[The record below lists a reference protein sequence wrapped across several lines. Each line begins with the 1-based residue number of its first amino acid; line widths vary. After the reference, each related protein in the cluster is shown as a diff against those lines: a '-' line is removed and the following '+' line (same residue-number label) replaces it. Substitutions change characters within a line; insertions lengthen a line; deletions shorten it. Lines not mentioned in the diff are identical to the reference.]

1 MKPFSSFF
9 RCLGGSLLLCL
20 ASSLHAQRP
29 APTLSSAS
37 PRKSPF
43 EYTFNLKAS
52 QILQTGVV
60 SGPLFRV
67 RDEVVT
73 DLGINTFAI
82 DTKLFG
88 TFLAHTNSQLIDRIA
103 EIVAMKRIEDV
114 KRSEAY
120 SRAVGKAADRESDAA
135 DDAVA
140 DYVSPIE
147 EEPFT
152 GIGKFFKRIGV
163 GGETEADID
172 EDDVLKYEAFKG
184 KKAIAVAKAKRDLCR
199 NLGVN
204 PYTTN
209 LMLQRKLD
217 DMSSAI
223 AMGGF
228 KMEMIPGVDSS
239 DTGLAS
245 AIWRGQVNPQMSAL
259 IYGKNPKELRV
270 SNQAALEQMGASAAD
285 AAAFLSNRHFTHWQQ
300 TQLVTSLQT
309 LGGVAGRDLFVRNAA
324 SATTEETDAIF
335 HAGTAQLLARLAK
348 QNWQIFRIEVYSNIP
363 YCILRDGSVLL
374 ALQWDYAQW
383 SPTADKC
390 VRWLQSLRVGGK
402 NPPSVTLAISGQASS
417 ILRQE
422 MEKLGFKLLDLQ
434 DRGPLN

>member
-1 MKPFSSFF
+1 MKPHSSFL
-9 RCLGGSLLLCL
+9 RHPCALLLVSL
-20 ASSLHAQRP
+20 AGLLHAQRP
-29 APTLSSAS
+29 APASSPSS
-37 PRKSPF
+37 PRKTPY
-43 EYTFNLKAS
+43 EYTFNLRAS
-52 QILQTGVV
+52 QILQSGVV
-60 SGPLFRV
+60 SGPLFQV

-88 TFLAHTNSQLIDRIA
+88 TFLAHTNSQLLERVA
-103 EIVAMKRIEDV
+103 EIVAMKRIEDA

-135 DDAVA
+135 DDAVV

-163 GGETEADID
+163 GRETEADID
-172 EDDVLKYEAFKG
+172 ADDVREYKAFQS
-184 KKAIAVAKAKRDLCR
+184 KKAIAIASAKRDLCR

-228 KMEMIPGVDSS
+228 KMELIPGVDSS
-239 DTGLAS
+239 DSGLAP
-245 AIWRGQVNPQMSAL
+245 AIWRGQVNPQMSAW
-259 IYGKNPKELRV
+259 IYGKNSKELRV
-270 SNQAALEQMGASAAD
+270 ANQAALEQMGCSAAD
-285 AAAFLSNRHFTHWQQ
+285 TTAFLSNRHFTFWQQ
-300 TQLVTSLQT
+300 TQLVTSLQG
-309 LGGVAGRDLFVRNAA
+309 LPGVAGRDLMVRNAA
-324 SATTEETDAIF
+324 SATTEEADAIF
-335 HAGTAQLLARLAK
+335 HAGTAQLLARLAR
-348 QNWQIFRIEVYSNIP
+348 QNWQIARIEVYSNIP
-363 YCILRDGSVLL
+363 YCILRDGSILL

-383 SPTADKC
+383 SPTAEKC
-390 VRWLQSLRVGGK
+390 VKWLQSLRVGGK
-402 NPPSVTLAISGQASS
+402 NPPSVTLAVSGQATAT
-417 ILRQE
+417 LRQQ
-422 MEKLGFKLLDLQ
+422 MEKYGFKLLDLQ

>member
-1 MKPFSSFF
+1 MKPSSSFLP
-9 RCLGGSLLLCL
+9 CLCALLFLCP
-20 ASSLHAQRP
+20 ASTLHAQRP
-29 APTLSSAS
+29 APTPSSAS
-37 PRKSPF
+37 ARKAPF

-88 TFLAHTNSQLIDRIA
+88 TFLAHTNSQLVDRIA

-120 SRAVGKAADRESDAA
+120 SRAVEKAADRESDAA

-152 GIGKFFKRIGV
+152 GIGKFFRRIGTDR
-163 GGETEADID
+163 ETEKDID
-172 EDDVLKYEAFKG
+172 ADDVREYKAFQS
-184 KKAIAVAKAKRDLCR
+184 KKAIVMAKTKRDLCR

-228 KMEMIPGVDSS
+228 KMELIPGVDSS

-270 SNQAALEQMGASAAD
+270 SNQTALEQMGASAAD
-285 AAAFLSNRHFTHWQQ
+285 AAAFLSNRHFTPWQQ

-309 LGGVAGRDLFVRNAA
+309 LPAVAGRDLFVRNAA
-324 SATTEETDAIF
+324 SATTEETDAVF

-348 QNWQIFRIEVYSNIP
+348 QNWQIARIEVYSNIP
-363 YCILRDGSVLL
+363 YGILRDGSVLL

-383 SPTADKC
+383 SPTAEKC
-390 VRWLQSLRVGGK
+390 VKWLQRLRVDGK
-402 NPPSVTLAISGQASS
+402 NPPSVTLAITGQASPS
-417 ILRQE
+417 LCQE
-422 MEKLGFKLLDLQ
+422 MEKRGFKVLDLQ